1 MDESRER
8 WNHQR
13 PQQIVEDD
21 EINLLTYLQ
30 VVSKRKWMIILICV
44 VAVATTAIVSLLLP
58 EIYAA
63 TASVVPPLEILQKES
78 GMADR
83 FGALKSSMLS
93 DVISVT
99 SIGNMYADILRSR
112 AVVDT
117 IIDRFGLMRVYEA
130 EYQSSAREKLRDSTA
145 IDVSDEGIVTIT
157 VEDKDPNR
165 AAAMANAYID
175 ELDRQNK
182 RLSSGQA
189 TSKKV
194 FLESRLKEI
203 EQELSDI
210 EDIPAKQAEIK
221 EMLYQLLA
229 RECELARIEVAKSM
243 PTIQVLDE
251 AIVPDKKAKPKRRLM
266 VLLAGVTSLF
276 GAVFLAFAREYV
288 ARVRQQEAQRQKAAL
303 SGHKSPGEEEGDANG
318 RGDQDKRLQQEDTI
332 YTRPT

>member
-1 MDESRER
+1 MDDSTER
-8 WNHQR
+8 WN
-13 PQQIVEDD
+13 QQTLEDE
-21 EINLLTYLQ
+21 EINLLDYLR
-30 VVSKRKWMIILICV
+30 VVSKHRRMIILICV
-44 VAVATTAIVSLLLP
+44 VAVVATAIVSLLLP

-78 GMADR
+78 GIADR
-83 FGALKSSMLS
+83 FGALRSSMLS

-112 AVVDT
+112 AVVDA
-117 IIDRFGLMRVYEA
+117 IIDRFDLMRVYDA

-165 AAAMANAYID
+165 AAAMANAYI
-175 ELDRQNK
+175 EQLDQQNK

-189 TSKKV
+189 TSKKL

-210 EDIPAKQAEIK
+210 QDIPAKQAEIK
-221 EMLYQLLA
+221 EMLYQMLA

-251 AIVPDKKAKPKRRLM
+251 AIVPDKKAKPKRTLM

-288 ARVRQQEAQRQKAAL
+288 AKARQREAEQQKAAL
-303 SGHKSPGEEEGDANG
+303 SGHEPPARQEGDANVPE
-318 RGDQDKRLQQEDTI
+318 DQSKKLQQEDTI
-332 YTRPT
+332 YTRPM

>member
-1 MDESRER
+1 MDDSTER
-8 WNHQR
+8 WN
-13 PQQIVEDD
+13 QQTLEDE
-21 EINLLTYLQ
+21 EINLLDYLR
-30 VVSKRKWMIILICV
+30 VVSKHRRMIILICV
-44 VAVATTAIVSLLLP
+44 VAVVATAIVSLLLP

-78 GMADR
+78 GIADR
-83 FGALKSSMLS
+83 FGALRSSMLS

-112 AVVDT
+112 AVVDAL
-117 IIDRFGLMRVYEA
+117 IDRFALMRVYDA

-165 AAAMANAYID
+165 AAAMANAYI
-175 ELDRQNK
+175 EQLDQQNK

-189 TSKKV
+189 TSKKL

-210 EDIPAKQAEIK
+210 QDIPAKQAEIK
-221 EMLYQLLA
+221 EMLYQMLA

-251 AIVPDKKAKPKRRLM
+251 AIVPDKKAKPKRTLM
-266 VLLAGVTSLF
+266 VLLAGVMSLF

-288 ARVRQQEAQRQKAAL
+288 AKARQREAEQQKAAL
-303 SGHKSPGEEEGDANG
+303 SGHEPPGRQEGDANV
-318 RGDQDKRLQQEDTI
+318 REDQSKRLQQEDTI
-332 YTRPT
+332 YTRPM